1 MKKTRKISNKNKSKK
16 QILEIEERK
25 GIREVGQQMTE
36 EQRDL
41 MKFVIDCTGRA
52 LRKHIA
58 IIMRT
63 SSDKNIYN
71 SGADPSNFL
80 AGLDKL
86 SACFG
91 SGKVKAINSP
101 TLPVEGKALIEM
113 TLAEIFGGNWKSLS
127 NHRNVEGMRRLCSD
141 VIANISKDCVE
152 QEMIAGIPKAAKA
165 RRTPAST
172 KDMTLPEKRARHAAA
187 KRDEWERR
195 LVAAEK
201 KVKEYSK
208 RVRYYERKGV
218 SE

>member
-1 MKKTRKISNKNKSKK
+1 MKKKRTKSKK
-16 QILEIEERK
+16 QLRAVEERR
-25 GIREVGQQMTE
+25 GIRRVNEQMTE

-63 SSDKNIYN
+63 SPDKNIYN
-71 SGADPSNFL
+71 SGADPANFL
-80 AGLDKL
+80 SGLDKL

-91 SGKVKAINSP
+91 GGKVKTINSP
-101 TLPVEGKALIEM
+101 TLPIEGKALIEM
-113 TLAEIFGGNWKSLS
+113 TLAEVFGGNWKSLS

-152 QEMIAGIPKAAKA
+152 QEMMAGIPQTTRV

-172 KDMTLPEKRARHAAA
+172 KDMTLTEKRARHAAT
-187 KRDEWERR
+187 KRDEWERK
-195 LVAAEK
+195 LMAAEK

>member
-1 MKKTRKISNKNKSKK
+1 MKKRRKTSTRNKTKK
-16 QILEIEERK
+16 QLREIEERR
-25 GIREVGQQMTE
+25 GIRRVNEQMTE

-63 SSDKNIYN
+63 SPDKNIYN

-80 AGLDKL
+80 SGLDKL
-86 SACFG
+86 SSCFAG
-91 SGKVKAINSP
+91 GNVKTINSP
-101 TLPVEGKALIEM
+101 ALPVEGKALIEM
-113 TLAEIFGGNWKSLS
+113 TLAEIFGGNWKSLN

-152 QEMIAGIPKAAKA
+152 QEMMAGLPKTSKP
-165 RRTPAST
+165 RRKPA
-172 KDMTLPEKRARHAAA
+172 KDMTLTEKRAKHAAD
-187 KRDEWERR
+187 KRDEWERK
-195 LVAAEK
+195 LLAAEK

-208 RVRYYERKGV
+208 KVKYYERKSV